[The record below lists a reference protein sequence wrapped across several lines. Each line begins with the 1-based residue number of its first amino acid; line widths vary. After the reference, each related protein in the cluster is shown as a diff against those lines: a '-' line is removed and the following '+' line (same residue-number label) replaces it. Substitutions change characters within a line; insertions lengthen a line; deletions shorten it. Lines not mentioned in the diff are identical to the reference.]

1 MTERSER
8 PPLGELERLARLVR
22 WHVLNTVAQS
32 KAGHIGGPLSM
43 TDLLV
48 ALYFSELSIDP
59 ARPDDPDRDRF
70 VLSKGH
76 SAIGLYSVLA
86 LRGYFP
92 VDELSS
98 FDHGDSRLQG
108 HPDMRLTPGVD
119 VSSGSLGQGLSAG
132 VGIALG
138 ARARQQPFH
147 TWVVLGDG
155 ELQEGM
161 VWEAVNSAKRFGLSN
176 LTAIVDLN
184 GLQQYG
190 WAAEAGRD
198 RFDRSEPWG
207 HADLPMIFRGHGWN
221 VIEIDGHSFEE
232 IFGAF
237 DRVREAASAGLG
249 PSVIVARTEKGHGIS
264 FTRGTYKWHNGVADD
279 AQLAL
284 ARAELLTEP
293 EPVAEAALLTEGDR
307 S

>member
-1 MTERSER
+1 MTERIER
-8 PPLGELERLARLVR
+8 PPVRELERLARLVR
-22 WHVLNTVAQS
+22 WHVLNTVTQS

-43 TDLLV
+43 ADLLV

-59 ARPDDPDRDRF
+59 EHPDDPERDRF

-92 VDELSS
+92 IDELAS

-119 VSSGSLGQGLSAG
+119 VSSGSLGQGLSAA

-138 ARARQQPFH
+138 AQKRGRDFH

-161 VWEAVNSAKRFGLSN
+161 VWEAVNSARRFGLSN
-176 LTAIVDLN
+176 LTAIIDLN

-190 WAAEAGRD
+190 WAAQQGRD

-207 HADLPMIFRGHGWN
+207 HADLPMILRGYGWT
-221 VIEIDGHSFEE
+221 VIEINGHSFAE
-232 IFGAF
+232 IFDAF
-237 DRVREAASAGLG
+237 DQVKRAAESGAG

-264 FTRGTYKWHNGVADD
+264 FTRGTYKWHNGVADET
-279 AQLAL
+279 QLAL
-284 ARAELLTEP
+284 ARAELLTE
-293 EPVAEAALLTEGDR
+293 GDQ

>member
-1 MTERSER
+1 MIDRNER
-8 PPLGELERLARLVR
+8 PPIGELERLARLVR

-43 TDLLV
+43 ADVLV
-48 ALYFSELSIDP
+48 ALYFSELAVDP
-59 ARPDDPDRDRF
+59 AHPDDPDRDRF
-70 VLSKGH
+70 ILSKGH
-76 SAIGLYSVLA
+76 SAIGLYAVLA
-86 LRGYFP
+86 LRGFFP
-92 VDELSS
+92 VDELAT

-108 HPDMRLTPGVD
+108 HPDMHLTPGVD

-138 ARARQQPFH
+138 ALKRHRAFH

-161 VWEAVNSAKRFGLSN
+161 VWEAVNSARRFELSN

-190 WAAEAGRD
+190 WAAEPGRD

-207 HADLPMIFRGHGWN
+207 HVDLPMIFRGHGWN
-221 VIEIDGHSFEE
+221 VIEIDGHSYDE
-232 IFGAF
+232 IFSAF
-237 DRVREAASAGLG
+237 DQVRELAAQGLG
-249 PSVIVARTEKGHGIS
+249 PTVIVARTEKGHGIS
-264 FTRGTYKWHNGVADD
+264 FTRGTYTWHNGVADE

-284 ARAELLTEP
+284 ARTELLI
-293 EPVAEAALLTEGDR
+293 EGDR
-307 S
+307 A

>member
-1 MTERSER
+1 MTAR
-8 PPLGELERLARLVR
+8 PDRPAVAELDELARQVR
-22 WHVLNTVAQS
+22 WHVINTVAQS

-43 TDLLV
+43 TELLI
-48 ALYFSELSIDP
+48 ALYFSELAIDP

-70 VLSKGH
+70 ILSKGH

-92 VDELSS
+92 VEELAS

-138 ARARQQPFH
+138 ARARERAFH

-161 VWEAVNSAKRFGLSN
+161 VWEAVNSARRFGLSN

-190 WAAEAGRD
+190 WPAQEGRD
-198 RFDRSEPWG
+198 RFDRSEPWA
-207 HADLPMIFRGHGWN
+207 HADLPMIFRGYGWQ
-221 VIEIDGHSFEE
+221 VIEVDGHSYPE
-232 IFGAF
+232 IFAAF
-237 DRVREAASAGLG
+237 DRVRETSAAGTG
-249 PSVIVARTEKGHGIS
+249 PTVIVARTEKGHGVS
-264 FTRGTYKWHNGVADD
+264 FTRGTYRWHNGVAD
-279 AQLAL
+279 AQQLAT
-284 ARAELLTEP
+284 ARAELL
-293 EPVAEAALLTEGDR
+293 EGAR
-307 S
+307 